1 MDTKTETRKLAD
13 ATANLAG
20 TIIDIVDAR
29 LKATLEAGAGHYA
42 TLPELAP
49 FKPQEG
55 WVKKKDLAKHLN
67 VSLRT
72 VDNWIRKGDIPYI
85 RLGGRKNLFM
95 LSVVDEALKRRFQRN
110 SSW

>member
-1 MDTKTETRKLAD
+1 MDTKTETKKLAD

-20 TIIDIVDAR
+20 TILEIIDAR
-29 LKATLEAGAGHYA
+29 LKATLASRAGQFA
-42 TLPELAP
+42 TLPESAP

-55 WVKKKDLAKHLN
+55 WVRKKELAKHLN

-85 RLGGRKNLFM
+85 RLGDRKNLFK
-95 LSVVDEALKRRFQRN
+95 LSEVDEALKRRFQRN
-110 SSW
+110 SLW